1 MFTPK
6 RQWPGPSM
14 TPNSE
19 VRGTPNPTGKNK
31 MVAFVDGPP
40 PPPPTGLLSDNGN
53 TVDVENMEDWRRF
66 REVGLLDEA
75 ALERRD
81 REALKER
88 VERLERELF
97 DYQYNM
103 GLLLIEKK
111 EWTSKHEELQES
123 LLEAQEVLKREKT
136 AHLIA
141 VAQVEERETNLRKAL
156 DVERQCVTELERSLR
171 EIRSEHEKIKITSQT
186 KLADANDLVAGV
198 QDRSLDVQQKLVA
211 AEAKLAE
218 ASRKS
223 LELERKLQE
232 VETRESVL
240 KRERMS
246 FNSERDAHEATFL
259 KHKEDMQ
266 EWERRLQE
274 GEERLCQ
281 SRRHINEREEK
292 ANEFNRMFK
301 EKERELAEERKKLE
315 LESLIVKK
323 KEEEVNKRLADLI
336 VKEEKA
342 ETLTSNLE
350 MKEKELM
357 ALTEKLSSRERV
369 EIQSILDG
377 HRYSL
382 EIKKQEFELEM
393 EEKRKLFEEETKVK
407 LDNLDEKESE
417 INHMEE
423 KLKKQEQA
431 LEKKSDRV
439 KEKEKEIEL
448 KLKGLKEKEK
458 ALKLE
463 QKNLDLL
470 RREVVSDR
478 ESLQNLKEELEK
490 MKAEISQKE
499 LQTNDATEKLR
510 ITEEERKEHNHL
522 IQELKQEIE
531 RYKHLTDSLSKRS
544 DDLKQDRKKFEEEW
558 EALDEK
564 RAGLTKDLELLE
576 QEKKKIDK
584 LKSSGE
590 KQLKEDKIA
599 TEGYIKRELEALRL
613 EKESFEARMK
623 HEQSMLSE
631 KARDEHNKL
640 LHDFETRRMD
650 LEADMLN
657 KQEEIEKTL
666 QERERALEEKIEK
679 EHSHIGHLKEVVQRE
694 MADMRSERNRLEKD
708 KQNIALNK
716 RQLEEQ
722 QLEMHKDI
730 NELGAL
736 SQKLKLQRQQLIKE
750 RSRFVSFVETL
761 KSCQNC
767 GDMAR
772 DYLLSDLHI
781 TELDDTSP
789 LQALGEELF
798 GKVASYEANA
808 KKTPGENEPKSLES
822 GGRISWLLKKCT
834 PRIFNLSPTKKVQD
848 VPSQNLDQALS
859 DTLVDTAEN
868 VGGPSMPV
876 GTDARAG
883 TPEEDRGVQEVPEDS
898 QQSELTNRRRKS
910 TRKPS
915 RGVHRTRSVN
925 AVVEDAEAFL
935 RRKSGDVNPTEEQNK
950 EAPASVDEESRG
962 DSILDGKTA
971 SMIPRK
977 RTRAQSSK
985 MTGGEETDDSEGGSV
1000 SVTAGGRR
1008 KRHQTGAPAV
1018 QNAGKPRYN
1027 LRRHKTKGKDI
1038 AASTD
1043 SVRKMDKE
1051 VGNAIVSPDNEI
1063 TSAPPEEVTSQNGN
1077 TVELVQ
1083 VTSHKSVKTHIV
1095 STDRVV
1101 RFQTSK
1107 ANIDE
1112 NADAAKSTEE
1122 YVDLSEEV
1130 NGTPEYNDDEHDS
1143 TLQIVEE
1150 DGDNEDE
1157 DDGDENPGEAS
1168 ITKKLWTFF
1177 TS

>member
-1 MFTPK
+1 M
-6 RQWPGPSM
+6 
-14 TPNSE
+14 E
-19 VRGTPNPTGKNK
+19 VCCV
-31 MVAFVDGPP
+31 MA
-40 PPPPTGLLSDNGN
+40 L
-53 TVDVENMEDWRRF
+53 
-66 REVGLLDEA
+66 VGA
-75 ALERRD
+75 HS
-81 REALKER
+81 
-88 VERLERELF
+88 LF

-156 DVERQCVTELERSLR
+156 DVERQCVTEEYCLLNKRMDLSVASLGGLPDNSCSMMLNGCVRVESMLVLCSLESMSDTFFYEGIAFSSGWQSAIPLERSLR

-246 FNSERDAHEATFL
+246 FNSEYNFLTKDEPACFDILNVAHLFIFSLFIFCRRDAHEATFL
-259 KHKEDMQ
+259 KHKEDMR
-266 EWERRLQE
+266 EWERKLQE

-281 SRRHINEREEK
+281 NRRHINEREEK
-292 ANEFNRMFK
+292 ANELNRMFK
-301 EKERELAEERKKLE
+301 EKERELAEEQTKLE
-315 LESLIVKK
+315 LESLTLKK
-323 KEEEVNKRLADLI
+323 KEEKCFILFTSLQ
-336 VKEEKA
+336 KA
-342 ETLTSNLE
+342 ESLTSNLE
-350 MKEKELM
+350 MKEKELIV
-357 ALTEKLSSRERV
+357 LTEKLSSRERV
-369 EIQSILDG
+369 EIQNILDG
-377 HRYSL
+377 HRSAL
-382 EIKKQEFELEM
+382 EIKKQEFELDM
-393 EEKRKLFEEETKVK
+393 DEKRKLFEEETKVK
-407 LDNLDEKESE
+407 LYNLDEKESE
-417 INHMEE
+417 INHVEE

-439 KEKEKEIEL
+439 KEKEKEIES

-470 RREVVSDR
+470 RREVVSDK

-490 MKAEISQKE
+490 MKAEICQKE
-499 LQTNDATEKLR
+499 LQIHDATEKLR

-531 RYKHLTDSLSKRS
+531 RYKHQTDLLSKKS
-544 DDLKQDRKKFEEEW
+544 DDLKQDKKKFEEEW

-564 RAGLTKDLELLE
+564 RAELKKDLEFLE

-599 TEGYIKRELEALRL
+599 TEAYVKRELEALRL

-623 HEQSMLSE
+623 HEQSVLSE
-631 KARDEHNKL
+631 K
-640 LHDFETRRMD
+640 
-650 LEADMLN
+650 
-657 KQEEIEKTL
+657 
-666 QERERALEEKIEK
+666 
-679 EHSHIGHLKEVVQRE
+679 
-694 MADMRSERNRLEKD
+694 
-708 KQNIALNK
+708 
-716 RQLEEQ
+716 
-722 QLEMHKDI
+722 LEMSI
-730 NELGAL
+730 PRGL
-736 SQKLKLQRQQLIKE
+736 SI
-750 RSRFVSFVETL
+750 
-761 KSCQNC
+761 
-767 GDMAR
+767 
-772 DYLLSDLHI
+772 
-781 TELDDTSP
+781 
-789 LQALGEELF
+789 QALGEELLE
-798 GKVASYEANA
+798 KVASYEANA
-808 KKTPGENEPKSLES
+808 KKTPGENEPKSSGS

-834 PRIFNLSPTKKVQD
+834 PRIFNLSPTKNAQD

-859 DTLVDTAEN
+859 DTLVNTAEN

-876 GTDARAG
+876 GTDTRGG
-883 TPEEDRGVQEVPEDS
+883 TSEGDLGVQEVPEDS

-910 TRKPS
+910 TRKSS
-915 RGVHRTRSVN
+915 RGIHRTRSVK

-935 RRKSGDVNPTEEQNK
+935 RRNLEDVTPSEEQNK
-950 EAPASVDEESRG
+950 DAPASVDEESRG
-962 DSILDGKTA
+962 DSILDGKAA
-971 SMIPRK
+971 STIPRK

-985 MTGGEETDDSEGGSV
+985 MTGEEETDDSEGGSV

-1018 QNAGKPRYN
+1018 QNRKRVIIFDVRRKSHFTKHNGN
-1027 LRRHKTKGKDI
+1027 LFYKGKDI
-1038 AASTD
+1038 ATSMD
-1043 SVRKMDKE
+1043 SVRKTDKE
-1051 VGNAIVSPDNEI
+1051 VGNAIVSPENEI

-1077 TVELVQ
+1077 PVELVQ
-1083 VTSHKSVKTHIV
+1083 VTSYKISA
-1095 STDRVV
+1095 SE
-1101 RFQTSK
+1101 

-1112 NADAAKSTEE
+1112 NADAAKSME

-1143 TLQIVEE
+1143 TLHIVEE
-1150 DGDNEDE
+1150 DDE
-1157 DDGDENPGEAS
+1157 NDDDDDGDENPGEAS
-1168 ITKKLWTFF
+1168 ISRKLWTFF